1 MRIASEDS
9 GIPTCTVGVWID
21 AGSRF
26 ETEKNNGVAHFL
38 EHMAF
43 KGTGKRSQLQL
54 ELEVE
59 NLGAHLNAYTSREQT
74 VYYAKCFSHDLERAV
89 ELLSDI
95 LLNSKFGQN
104 EIERERG
111 VILREMQEV
120 EQNLQEVVFDIL
132 HDKAFEGTPLSRTIL
147 GPVENI
153 KSMQRQDLMD
163 YISVHYKGPR
173 MVLAGAG
180 GINHQVLVRLADK
193 YFGKLDSAVPEH
205 YMVPSYFKGCE
216 VTLRDE
222 SMHMVYGAL
231 AVEGAGWESA
241 DNIPLMIAN
250 TLIGQW
256 DRSQSTGI
264 FAPSRLG
271 QRIGGEDC
279 QSFQA
284 FNTCYK
290 DTGLWGV
297 YFIASKSAAPK
308 VIEQIQDEWKHM
320 CDRIT
325 DDEVERG
332 KRLLK
337 TNMLLLLDG
346 STAVCEDVGRQMLC
360 YGRRI
365 PLHELDARISKFQC
379 GGLLKMGNNA
389 IFLRIAYKLIYYL

>member
-1 MRIASEDS
+1 LKAQ
-9 GIPTCTVGVWID
+9 VG
-21 AGSRF
+21 
-26 ETEKNNGVAHFL
+26 K
-38 EHMAF
+38 
-43 KGTGKRSQLQL
+43 
-54 ELEVE
+54 
-59 NLGAHLNAYTSREQT
+59 
-74 VYYAKCFSHDLERAV
+74 
-89 ELLSDI
+89 
-95 LLNSKFGQN
+95 
-104 EIERERG
+104 
-111 VILREMQEV
+111 
-120 EQNLQEVVFDIL
+120 
-132 HDKAFEGTPLSRTIL
+132 
-147 GPVENI
+147 
-153 KSMQRQDLMD
+153 
-163 YISVHYKGPR
+163 
-173 MVLAGAG
+173 
-180 GINHQVLVRLADK
+180 
-193 YFGKLDSAVPEH
+193 
-205 YMVPSYFKGCE
+205 
-216 VTLRDE
+216 
-222 SMHMVYGAL
+222 
-231 AVEGAGWESA
+231 SA

-365 PLHELDARISKFQC
+365 PLHELDARI
-379 GGLLKMGNNA
+379 GAINA
-389 IFLRIAYKLIYYL
+389 DVLRNVLRKYIFKRPVSLAAVGDTAALQSHYDVIQQRMIWG